1 MPNIVLHE
9 GTVYNYSFECM
20 SLREPKANFPLEE
33 VLNCLL
39 ALGTLGR
46 KLVCLEYLVNLRA

>member
-1 MPNIVLHE
+1 MPNIVLDE
-9 GTVYNYSFECM
+9 GTVYNYSFECI
-20 SLREPKANFPLEE
+20 REPKANFPLEE

-46 KLVCLEYLVNLRA
+46 KLVCLGYLVNLRA